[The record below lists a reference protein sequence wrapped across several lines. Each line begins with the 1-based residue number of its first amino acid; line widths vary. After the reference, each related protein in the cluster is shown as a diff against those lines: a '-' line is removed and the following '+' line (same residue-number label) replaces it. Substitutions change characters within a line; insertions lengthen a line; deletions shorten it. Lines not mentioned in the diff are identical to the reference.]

1 MCVEGQIFCLQASF
15 WGGVWYHVT
24 GGVLL
29 LFVCVCVMCV
39 GGWKDFPPN
48 LSECLVCCMQEIFSL
63 SFFLDDS
70 VCDTRQ
76 VGRRGVLLLFVCYV
90 WGDGWIFLQ
99 IYQLSVCVCKNFF
112 LQVLF
117 LAVLCVIQD
126 RSGQHNNQPEK
137 QNSLSFF
144 FGREIYVR

>member
-48 LSECLVCCMQEIFSL
+48 LSECLVCMQEMFSP
-63 SFFLDDS
+63 SFFLM
-70 VCDTRQ
+70 TQ
-76 VGRRGVLLLFVCYV
+76 
-90 WGDGWIFLQ
+90 
-99 IYQLSVCVCKNFF
+99 
-112 LQVLF
+112 
-117 LAVLCVIQD
+117 CVIQGKLGGGVFYCCLCVMCGGMD
-126 RSGQHNNQPEK
+126 GFSSKFISVYMHELFSP
-137 QNSLSFF
+137 SAF
-144 FGREIYVR
+144 FGYGV